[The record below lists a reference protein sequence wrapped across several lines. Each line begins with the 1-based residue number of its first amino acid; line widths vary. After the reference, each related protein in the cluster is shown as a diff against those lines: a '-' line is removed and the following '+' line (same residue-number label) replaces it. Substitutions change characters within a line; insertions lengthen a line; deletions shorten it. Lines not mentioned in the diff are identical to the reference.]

1 MNNYSSLLEVKVGL
15 QFDDE
20 VIPVG
25 RLATRDYKIY
35 FEYYISFIPKGLEIS
50 PLKLPLMNGLQSF
63 DYNPFEG
70 LPGVFNDSLP
80 DGWGRLLFDK
90 YVKSQNLLPEEF
102 SPLDRLAYVGFTGLG
117 ALVYQP
123 DYSTVTE
130 EQKEINLDRVS
141 LQTREV
147 LEGEATEVLQE
158 LIELNGSSAGAR
170 PKALI
175 GVNSFKDHI
184 ISGKYAL
191 PEKYEHWIVKFAN
204 TLDGKDAGAIE
215 YVYAL
220 MAQEAGIN
228 MMSVH
233 LFEASIGA
241 GYFATQR
248 FDRKGNERFH
258 LHTVSGL
265 LHTDFRLPSLDYS
278 DLIALTGV
286 LTKDV
291 REVEKMFRLAVFN
304 VLSHNRDD
312 HSKNFSFLMDKTGE
326 WKLSPAYDLTFSSGP
341 RGHQSMLVMGEGQ
354 TPGVDHLIQL
364 GVEANLNMSKIHEI
378 IERTKHALSQWETLA
393 KNYGVSD
400 TNIQL
405 IKSRIT

>member
-35 FEYYISFIPKGLEIS
+35 FEYDISFIPKGLEIS

-80 DGWGRLLFDK
+80 DGWGRLLFDR

-102 SPLDRLAYVGFTGLG
+102 SPLDRLASVGFTGLG

-130 EQKEINLDRVS
+130 EQKEINLDSVS

-175 GVNSFKDHI
+175 GVNTSKDHI
-184 ISGKYAL
+184 ISGKDML
-191 PEKYEHWIVKFAN
+191 TDDYEHWLVKFAN
-204 TLDGKDAGAIE
+204 TQDGNDAGAIE

-220 MAQEAGIN
+220 MAKEAGIN
-228 MMSVH
+228 MMPVH
-233 LFEASIGA
+233 LFESSIGA

-248 FDRKGNERFH
+248 FERKGNERFH
-258 LHTVSGL
+258 LHTVCGL
-265 LHTDFRLPSLDYS
+265 LHADFRLPSLDYS
-278 DLIALTGV
+278 DLIALTSA

-291 REVEKMFRLAVFN
+291 REVEKMYRLAVFN

-341 RGHQSMLVMGEGQ
+341 IGHQSMLVMGEGQ
-354 TPGVDHLIQL
+354 APSVDHLIQL
-364 GVEANLNMSKIHEI
+364 GTEANLKTTQIHHI